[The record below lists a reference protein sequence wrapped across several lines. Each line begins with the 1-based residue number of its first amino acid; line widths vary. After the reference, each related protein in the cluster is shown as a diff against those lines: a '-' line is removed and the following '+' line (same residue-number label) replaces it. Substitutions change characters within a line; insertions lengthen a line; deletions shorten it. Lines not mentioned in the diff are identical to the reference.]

1 MYLFDNELFAMR
13 CIAKYAMEG
22 LVVNSRN
29 GQFAHCPEPR
39 PKGQKW
45 RLSGDKGYWL
55 TFNDHQHQG
64 LLQSVDFDRRCFYT
78 YEVKLWL
85 NTKPPGYE
93 GLYEIYNEFISG
105 KHHPLFGVPHTE
117 EHKKKLSEAKFGE
130 NNPNYGVPH
139 TEEWKKAHSE
149 KMSGRYIGALSP
161 RSKAIIAIKPDGTEL
176 HFGSIREAARELG
189 IDSSFLCR
197 LLKRGKSPTNGKL
210 KGWQFLF
217 T

>member
-1 MYLFDNELFAMR
+1 MLPNEVFALE
-13 CIAKYAMEG
+13 CIARYAKEG
-22 LVVNSRN
+22 LVRDSTWE
-29 GQFAHCPEPR
+29 FAHCPYPR
-39 PKGQKW
+39 PKGQKR

-105 KHHPLFGVPHTE
+105 KHHPQ
-117 EHKKKLSEAKFGE
+117 
-130 NNPNYGVPH
+130 YGVPR

-149 KMSGRYIGALSP
+149 RMSGEKHPQYGKLGAAHNC
-161 RSKAIIAIKPDGTEL
+161 SKAIIAIKPDGTEL
-176 HFGSIREAARELG
+176 HFGSCIEAARELG
-189 IDSSFLCR
+189 IDPSFLR
-197 LLKRGKSPTNGKL
+197 KLLKRGKSPTKGKF
-210 KGWQFLF
+210 KGCQFIYA